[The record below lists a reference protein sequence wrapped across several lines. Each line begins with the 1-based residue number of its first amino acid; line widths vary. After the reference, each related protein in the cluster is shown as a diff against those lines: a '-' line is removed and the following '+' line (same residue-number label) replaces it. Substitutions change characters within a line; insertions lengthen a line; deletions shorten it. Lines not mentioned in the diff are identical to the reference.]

1 MAEEK
6 MYSTA
11 EAARR
16 LGVTRK
22 SAYRWYQR
30 GEFPNARPKSP
41 IPGSS
46 LVIPES
52 DIIAF
57 EQRRDHRRDLDSRRR
72 PIHRRH
78 AEPNPR
84 HTDRRHQH
92 KRDDHQQLVLKHLRK
107 QTA

>member
-1 MAEEK
+1 MSQIIQQLTGADIMAEEK

-57 EQRRDHRRDLDSRRR
+57 EQRRD
-72 PIHRRH
+72 
-78 AEPNPR
+78 AAKPN
-84 HTDRRHQH
+84 
-92 KRDDHQQLVLKHLRK
+92 
-107 QTA
+107 